1 MDSFNTAASK
11 EHSKRFAHFSSLV
24 YVAQSNG
31 IIDEDEKNFLKPIA
45 AKLGITEEEYNMLL
59 AAPKKYPVER
69 SSDTNKNLRRLY
81 EMFQVIYAD
90 GIQDDLQRKI
100 VYDYALEL
108 GFSQQYAQ
116 KVVDKSIALFSGN
129 FSFKDYHAV
138 VSNE

>member
-1 MDSFNTAASK
+1 MDSFNTVASK

-31 IIDEDEKNFLKPIA
+31 VIDDDEKAFLRPIA
-45 AKLGITEEEYNMLL
+45 IKLGITEEEYNMLI
-59 AAPKKYPVER
+59 ANPKKYPVER
-69 SSDTNKNLRRLY
+69 SSDTNKSLRRLF

-108 GFSQQYAQ
+108 GFSHQYAE
-116 KVVDKSIALFSGN
+116 KVVDKSVVLFSGN

-138 VSNE
+138 VSNV